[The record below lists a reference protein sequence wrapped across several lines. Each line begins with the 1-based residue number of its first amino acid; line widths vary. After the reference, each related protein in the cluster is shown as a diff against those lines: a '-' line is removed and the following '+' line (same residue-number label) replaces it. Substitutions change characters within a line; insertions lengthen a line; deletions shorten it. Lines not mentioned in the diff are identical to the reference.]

1 MADLGKA
8 TFDVEADVSKF
19 KQQITEGAQ
28 EAGKAVSGKKI
39 DGPDVDM
46 SKATKSVST
55 FGSTLR
61 NIAIGAGAVQ
71 LFRGILGESQEA
83 QKSLAQ
89 VNQVIKSTGG
99 VAGVSAQD
107 VENLADSLS
116 KKSGVDDEVIA
127 SGEAV
132 LLTFKNVKNEA
143 GKGNDVFTQG
153 TKAAL
158 DMSVALGTDLQGS
171 VIQLG
176 KALND
181 PIKGITALQRVGV
194 SFTSSQKEQI
204 KALVQSG
211 DTLKAQKIILKEVQS
226 EFGGAAE
233 ATATSVDKA
242 KVAFGNFEEAIGTAL
257 APAIQGAA
265 TAAGGLAG
273 AFSNLPVGVQQ
284 ATLGIAGV
292 GGAALLA
299 APKIAEMASTA
310 SKIGAA
316 FKDGG
321 KIREFA
327 SSLGGLGPAAIAGA
341 AGLGILTVGV
351 SEITAIFATNAKS
364 QQEAGRRAADYAR
377 AVTEGGKTSKQA
389 TKDYIVK
396 DVFDQNADIFRH
408 MHVNLGELTTAVL
421 KGGDAWRD
429 YKNKVIAGS
438 EFKTTPEIAI
448 QTLNKVGTALSEGKQ
463 KAKDAAKASDELG
476 SAHKR
481 TAASAADHAA
491 AEKKAADAAK
501 AVEDSYRK
509 AADGLKAYYDAQT
522 STLSTTLDV
531 KGALNDVGDSL
542 FKNTT
547 TLDQNTDAG
556 RENLQNLIG
565 FKDKAEAAAEAVGKQ
580 TGSSAQAAHAMQGYA
595 DTLTVTLTK
604 AGFTKD
610 QIKLLQTQMGLTPD
624 QIATAF
630 STPGLFKADQD
641 VRNHNNNVNKT
652 PKKAATQVSA
662 PGATVAAGQLAHTT
676 LKAQEVDRQH
686 PAVTVSAPAAAI
698 VAGQLAHTTL
708 KAQEVDRQHPAVKV
722 SAPGAIPSASELTGV
737 GRAAAGI
744 PGSKHVDV
752 SASDHATGVLQGIV
766 GWFDRIPTS
775 KTITVNAI
783 QTFPSSLFAPRA
795 AGGPVDA
802 GQAYLVG
809 ERGPEL
815 FSPGRSGTIIPA
827 GPTARMTSGG
837 STIAHVHVHLNGK
850 IIAEEV
856 GPLIAERE
864 LVYG

>member
-226 EFGGAAE
+226 EFGGAAA
-233 ATATSVDKA
+233 ATATSVDK
-242 KVAFGNFEEAIGTAL
+242 
-257 APAIQGAA
+257 
-265 TAAGGLAG
+265 
-273 AFSNLPVGVQQ
+273 
-284 ATLGIAGV
+284 
-292 GGAALLA
+292 AALLA

-686 PAVTVSAPAAAI
+686 PAV
-698 VAGQLAHTTL
+698 
-708 KAQEVDRQHPAVKV
+708 KV